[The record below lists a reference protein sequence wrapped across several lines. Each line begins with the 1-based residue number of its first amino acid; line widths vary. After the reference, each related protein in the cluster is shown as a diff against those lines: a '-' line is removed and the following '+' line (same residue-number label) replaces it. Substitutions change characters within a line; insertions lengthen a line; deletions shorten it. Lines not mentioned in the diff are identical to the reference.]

1 MYLGKYLPRES
12 LYFCVVLFR
21 ISENETAFC
30 IFFRMLY
37 FGHWQPFFILAILS
51 LLQEK
56 ILIRQ
61 KLRIQL
67 QIFTSKRQL
76 TYLCMFFLCF
86 MHHDVFRGNYSSPPS
101 IIVILQNLGFSNC
114 VDQMNWY
121 LICSRRG
128 RAKDDHIHPKNS

>member
-56 ILIRQ
+56 ILIPQ

-76 TYLCMFFLCF
+76 TYLCMFFFASCIMMFLGEIIPPPLHNCHSPEFRFQQLCRL
-86 MHHDVFRGNYSSPPS
+86 DELVF
-101 IIVILQNLGFSNC
+101 NLF
-114 VDQMNWY
+114 
-121 LICSRRG
+121 
-128 RAKDDHIHPKNS
+128 

>member
-56 ILIRQ
+56 ILIPQ

-67 QIFTSKRQL
+67 HIFTSKQQL

-86 MHHDVFRGNYSSPPS
+86 MHHDVFRGNYSSPPLHNCHS
-101 IIVILQNLGFSNC
+101 PEFRFQQLCRLDELVFNLF
-114 VDQMNWY
+114 
-121 LICSRRG
+121 
-128 RAKDDHIHPKNS
+128 